1 MLYAIFHLCFSKFS
15 LEQKVIKLS
24 SQQFSS
30 NWPFQL
36 TRGDGAPDACVRLL
50 PFIIPCNVI
59 ICVNGGVMSEYG
71 LYMPWY
77 TIGGALVLTGG
88 ALFYTFGV
96 DTSAVHIYGY
106 SILTGLGTGMYLQAS
121 FSVTQACVALDM
133 VASALGFITCAQVVG
148 TTIALAIANSVLN
161 KSQKSIIHLLPN
173 ISIQEFE
180 EKVKVESAI
189 VDAMGVTYIL
199 VIDAGALN
207 LFLGLLM
214 KREHLFLQPGAAA

>member
-1 MLYAIFHLCFSKFS
+1 
-15 LEQKVIKLS
+15 
-24 SQQFSS
+24 
-30 NWPFQL
+30 
-36 TRGDGAPDACVRLL
+36 
-50 PFIIPCNVI
+50 
-59 ICVNGGVMSEYG
+59 
-71 LYMPWY
+71 
-77 TIGGALVLTGG
+77 
-88 ALFYTFGV
+88 
-96 DTSAVHIYGY
+96 
-106 SILTGLGTGMYLQAS
+106 
-121 FSVTQACVALDM
+121 M